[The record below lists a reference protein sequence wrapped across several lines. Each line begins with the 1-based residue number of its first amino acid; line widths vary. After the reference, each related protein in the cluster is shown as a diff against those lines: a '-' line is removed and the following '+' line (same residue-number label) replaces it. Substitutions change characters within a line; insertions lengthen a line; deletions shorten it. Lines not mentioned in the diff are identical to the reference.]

1 MLKLRLRLPLKG
13 VDEEIEVSKVPFV
26 IGSSPDADLVIA
38 TLAPEHIVI
47 DRRGDAYFVHVRE
60 PGIKHNGQEL
70 LGEVMLVDGD
80 TLSFLG
86 GKIEV
91 LSTAGEG
98 EDVGATQILN
108 LEELALP
115 YFKVLSGS
123 EAGKIIHLSA
133 SGVLGRDST
142 ADYQVRDPYISR
154 RHIRITV
161 LPEGVEIED
170 VGGRN
175 PVLVNGKPIKGRVR
189 LHSGDKVQIGLT
201 SFLFVDPSEK
211 TEEELEAER
220 KGKVPLWV
228 YGVLGALAFV
238 VVIGGIFLFFQ
249 QRTSAY
255 QNAITQGKASFNA
268 AAQLKGTVEKVS
280 EYQRAREAFKKALSV
295 KKTPEAEEWFQRSEK
310 YLEAWRQVAKAETLV
325 ANGDFQGALDLLEE
339 LINREEL
346 ADNEY
351 VASLYDQVLKNQMVY
366 ESYRQA
372 AALYMAGR
380 LKEAS
385 EVLQSALDVAPD
397 NPDLL
402 ALKELIAKG
411 PPKKAEKPEEVQR
424 KLREIA
430 SKKRKKKAAKKE
442 LAKKGGGLGLP
453 EPEPKIDLGTK
464 LPTPT
469 KVGKPSVELS
479 SKLPDVS
486 DIEIAAKSP
495 LASSEPMITL
505 DRKLDKVADL
515 RRAYRLEHDINKAY
529 RLAKQILKDDPRNTQ
544 AKFYLRLCD
553 YERKALAY
561 ERKGLKSKARS
572 YWKKILALDPN
583 NKWAKEGLKRTS
595 E

>member
-1 MLKLRLRLPLKG
+1 MPLKG

-38 TLAPEHIVI
+38 TLAPEHLVI

-60 PGIKHNGQEL
+60 PGVKHNGQEL

-98 EDVGATQILN
+98 EDAGATQILT
-108 LEELALP
+108 LDELSLP
-115 YFKVLSGS
+115 YLKVLSGS
-123 EAGKIIHLSA
+123 EAGKIIHLAA
-133 SGVLGRDST
+133 SGVLGRDSGV
-142 ADYQVRDPYISR
+142 DYQVRDPYISR

-161 LPEGVEIED
+161 LPEGVEVED
-170 VGGRN
+170 IGGRN

-189 LHSGDKVQIGLT
+189 LHSGDKIQIGLT
-201 SFLFVDPSEK
+201 TFLFVDPSEK

-220 KGKVPLWV
+220 KGRVPVWV
-228 YGVLGALAFV
+228 YAVLGALAL
-238 VVIGGIFLFFQ
+238 IILGGGIFLFFQ
-249 QRTSAY
+249 GRASAY
-255 QNAITQGKASFNA
+255 QNSITQGKASFNA
-268 AAQLKGTVEKVS
+268 AAQLKGTLDKVH
-280 EYQRAREAFKKALSV
+280 EYQRAQEAFKKALSV
-295 KKTPEAEEWFQRSEK
+295 KKTPEAEEWFQRAGK
-310 YLEAWRQVAKAETLV
+310 YLEAWRQVAKAETLI
-325 ANGDFQGALDLLEE
+325 ANGDYQGALDLLEGLLE
-339 LINREEL
+339 RPEL
-346 ADNEY
+346 ADDEY
-351 VASLYDQVLKNQMVY
+351 VASLYDQVLKSQMVY

-372 AALYMAGR
+372 AALYMAGK

-385 EVLQSALDVAPD
+385 EVLASALDIAPE

-430 SKKRKKKAAKKE
+430 TKKRKARAAKKKTE
-442 LAKKGGGLGLP
+442 LASKTTSIGLP
-453 EPEPKIDLGTK
+453 SPEPKIDLGSK
-464 LPTPT
+464 LPTPE
-469 KVGKPSVELS
+469 KMGKPSVSLS
-479 SKLPDVS
+479 SKLPNVS
-486 DIEIAAKSP
+486 EIDISAKSP
-495 LASSEPMITL
+495 LTSTGPVISL
-505 DRKLDKVADL
+505 DRKLDKLSEL
-515 RRAYRLEHDINKAY
+515 RRAYRSEHNVNKAY
-529 RLAKQILKDDPRNTQ
+529 RLAKQILKEDPRNTQ

-561 ERKGLKSKARS
+561 EKKGLKSKARK

-583 NKWAKEGLKRTS
+583 NKWAKEGLRRTS